1 MKVWWSLIIIERAD
15 SSGNR
20 DTSSNDIFTT
30 ILFSWILKFIYS
42 SILFLILRR
51 EINRNTSNYVV
62 DLQQAS
68 TKESILK

>member
-20 DTSSNDIFTT
+20 DTSPDDIFST

-42 SILFLILRR
+42 SILFLSLRR
-51 EINRNTSNYVV
+51 EKNRNTSNYVV

-68 TKESILK
+68 TNESILK